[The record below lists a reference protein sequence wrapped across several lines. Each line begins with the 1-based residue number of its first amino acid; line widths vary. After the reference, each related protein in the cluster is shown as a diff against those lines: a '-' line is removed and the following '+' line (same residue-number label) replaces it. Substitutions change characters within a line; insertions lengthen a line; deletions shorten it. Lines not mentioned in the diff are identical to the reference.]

1 MGKGMFL
8 WWLVGL
14 QLAGIR
20 FGTCARVCVVCFR
33 LCVHVCAFGDVR
45 AFKEQKRQL
54 RVGPCVVSRLGAH
67 LGTARSCRYGAE
79 LAQKRDVPPTV

>member
-1 MGKGMFL
+1 M
-8 WWLVGL
+8 VGGVAAWGDSVL
-14 QLAGIR
+14 DLREG
-20 FGTCARVCVVCFR
+20 VCCV
-33 LCVHVCAFGDVR
+33 LCVLFVCAFGDVR